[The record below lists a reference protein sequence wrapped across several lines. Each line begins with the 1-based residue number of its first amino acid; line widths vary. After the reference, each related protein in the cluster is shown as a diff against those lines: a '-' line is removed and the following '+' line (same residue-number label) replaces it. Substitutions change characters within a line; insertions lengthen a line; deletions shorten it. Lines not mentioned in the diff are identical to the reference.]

1 MTGLNEGSLRPQ
13 KNNTLALTFEKKLKS
28 SWLVEVR
35 SQGVSTL
42 IQNVALFMI
51 FRSEV
56 ERLENKAWA
65 QIEHWKTGI

>member
-65 QIEHWKTGI
+65 QIEQWKTRI